1 MQYFLSAL
9 EIFQEVGDNFHIKI
23 VLNNIGA
30 IHEKLNNNK
39 KSLEYLFKAL
49 KIAEEIS
56 DKFGIAAL
64 YSNIGYV
71 YHKLGNYIEAINYE
85 TLIIL
90 QARFDVSK
98 LPDLREKFNKPSKLA
113 EFVYKKFKGD
123 AEAMQAFIE
132 GFNAGATDGE

>member
-1 MQYFLSAL
+1 MVAWKKLHKSEDL
-9 EIFQEVGDNFHIKI
+9 EEVAGDMTEAQLMAF
-23 VLNNIGA
+23 
-30 IHEKLNNNK
+30 
-39 KSLEYLFKAL
+39 S
-49 KIAEEIS
+49 IS
-56 DKFGIAAL
+56 
-64 YSNIGYV
+64 
-71 YHKLGNYIEAINYE
+71 EAINYE